1 LNTPR
6 DAGLVRGITT
16 TGLAASVV
24 NSVVG
29 VSIFTLPAVVALEAG
44 AAAPIAYLLT
54 AVIMA
59 GVTICFAEAGSRVP
73 TSGGAYGSVEA
84 AFGPAAGFVVGIL
97 FLVSDA
103 LASGGIAAALADMV
117 SAMLPGLSGEF
128 ARTGMILAVY
138 GLVVWVNLLS
148 VKTTARLIA
157 LASIV
162 KAAPLVL
169 FLVLGICSLGHAAP
183 AGQGSP
189 PPVNFAGFG
198 RALILTLFAFQ
209 GMEIALGASG
219 EVRDPCRT
227 LPRALFIAMLLVLG
241 LYLGVQLSA
250 QHILGSGLAT
260 ATAPLAEAAGRFG
273 WPLKAAMFVGAG
285 LSMLGYMAGDVL
297 GTSRMVF
304 ALARDG
310 RLPRALGHVRAT
322 GVPARAVL
330 AYAAAAFLLAV
341 TGSFLELVT
350 LSALATVAI
359 YILVCAAAVLLRR
372 RNVAQAGTPLG
383 IPGLAVAASVGLAG
397 MAGMLV
403 SARWQEIAGLAA
415 LIGGTLAAYALIARR
430 NPGQA

>member
-1 LNTPR
+1 LNTSR

-16 TGLAASVV
+16 AGLAANVV

-29 VSIFTLPAVVALEAG
+29 VSIFTLPAVVALDAG
-44 AAAPIAYLLT
+44 AAAPAAYLLT
-54 AVIMA
+54 ALIMA

-73 TSGGAYGSVEA
+73 TSGGAYGSVA
-84 AFGPAAGFVVGIL
+84 SAFGPAAGFVVGIL

-117 SAMLPGLSGEF
+117 TALLPGLAGGF
-128 ARTGMILAVY
+128 ARTVMILAAY
-138 GLVVWVNLLS
+138 GSVVWVNLLA

-157 LASIV
+157 LASV
-162 KAAPLVL
+162 LKVAPLVL
-169 FLVLGICSLGHAAP
+169 FLVLGVCSLGHAAP
-183 AGQGSP
+183 AGQAP
-189 PPVNFAGFG
+189 PPVTFDGFG

-241 LYLGVQLSA
+241 LYLGVQLGA
-250 QHILGSGLAT
+250 QHLLGSGLAY
-260 ATAPLAEAAGRFG
+260 APAPLAEAAGQFG
-273 WPLKAAMFVGAG
+273 GPFRTAMFLGGA
-285 LSMLGYMAGDVL
+285 LSMLGYMAGDLL
-297 GTSRMVF
+297 GTSRIVF

-310 RLPRALGHVRAT
+310 RLPRTLAHVQAT

-330 AYAAAAFLLAV
+330 AYAAVAFLLAV

-359 YILVCAAAVLLRR
+359 YTLVCAAAVLLRHR
-372 RNVAQAGTPLG
+372 KVALAGPALAF
-383 IPGLAVAASVGLAG
+383 PGLPAAALVGLAG

-403 SARWQEIAGLAA
+403 AARWQEIAGLLAV
-415 LIGGTLAAYALIARR
+415 IGGSLAAYALMARGR
-430 NPGQA
+430 AARV

>member
-1 LNTPR
+1 
-6 DAGLVRGITT
+6 
-16 TGLAASVV
+16 
-24 NSVVG
+24 
-29 VSIFTLPAVVALEAG
+29 
-44 AAAPIAYLLT
+44 
-54 AVIMA
+54 
-59 GVTICFAEAGSRVP
+59 
-73 TSGGAYGSVEA
+73 
-84 AFGPAAGFVVGIL
+84 
-97 FLVSDA
+97 
-103 LASGGIAAALADMV
+103 
-117 SAMLPGLSGEF
+117 
-128 ARTGMILAVY
+128 
-138 GLVVWVNLLS
+138 
-148 VKTTARLIA
+148 
-157 LASIV
+157 
-162 KAAPLVL
+162 
-169 FLVLGICSLGHAAP
+169 
-183 AGQGSP
+183 
-189 PPVNFAGFG
+189 VNFAGFG